1 MSSQKPPTSMRVK
14 FREEMEVFMFAG
26 HDTTTA
32 AGSFTLNFIA
42 ENPRVLKNCRKELQE
57 VFGASGR
64 QPTYSD
70 LSKLTYLNA
79 CIRESLRLRAPVR
92 EYFRFIIIIY
102 ILTLRRPLRK
112 KLPMRWFFDVSKLKE
127 SSFF

>member
-1 MSSQKPPTSMRVK
+1 M
-14 FREEMEVFMFAG
+14 FMFAG

-57 VFGASGR
+57 VFGESGR

-92 EYFRFIIIIY
+92 EYFRFIFR
-102 ILTLRRPLRK
+102 LLRDAYYDYHYFQGVYRK
-112 KLPMRWFFDVSKLKE
+112 AE
-127 SSFF
+127 I

>member
-1 MSSQKPPTSMRVK
+1 MRVK

-57 VFGASGR
+57 VFGESGR

-92 EYFRFIIIIY
+92 EYFRFIFGLSY
-102 ILTLRRPLRK
+102 IMSH
-112 KLPMRWFFDVSKLKE
+112 KL
-127 SSFF
+127 